1 MHISSLYIYPIKS
14 TAGRAVESSAVSN
27 LGLEGDRRWM
37 IVDPSGKFVTQ
48 REFQPL
54 TQLHANPTPTGLTLT
69 IGDDHLD
76 VPFPGSDERIDVTV
90 WKSQVN
96 AAACGPAVQEFFM
109 RHFNR
114 PFSLVY
120 QDDKADRAVE
130 EGWAPAE
137 TQVSFADGYPVL
149 IILQSSLDALND
161 ALVAQG
167 KPAVPIT
174 RFRPNIVIEDA
185 PAWADD
191 SWQTIR
197 IGDIEFDL
205 VKPCTRCI
213 MTTNDPE
220 TGERADNEPLMTL
233 SKLRRSGDPRVRGV
247 LFGWNVVPRSD
258 GHLKVGD
265 SVSVLREN
273 PAPFPI
279 MPPKDK

>member
-1 MHISSLYIYPIKS
+1 MHISSLNIYPIKS
-14 TAGRAVESSAVSN
+14 AAGRAVDSSAIGSR
-27 LGLEGDRRWM
+27 GLEGDRRWM
-37 IVDPSGKFVTQ
+37 IVDPAGKFVTQ

-54 TQLHANPTPTGLTLT
+54 TQLHAKPIPTGLTLS
-69 IGDDHLD
+69 IGDDQID
-76 VPFPGSDERIDVTV
+76 VPFPGSDDRIDVTV

-96 AAACGPAVQEFFM
+96 AAVCGPAVQEFFS
-109 RHFNR
+109 RHFDR
-114 PFSLVY
+114 PFTLVY
-120 QDDKADRAVE
+120 QDDKADRSVE
-130 EGWAPAE
+130 EGWAAPE

-149 IILQSSLDALND
+149 IILQNSLDALND

-167 KPAVPIT
+167 KSAVPIT

-191 SWQTIR
+191 GWQTIR

-205 VKPCTRCI
+205 VKPCARCI

-220 TGERADNEPLMTL
+220 TGARPDNEPLMTL

-247 LFGWNVVPRSD
+247 LFGWNVVPRSN

-265 SVSVLREN
+265 NVSVLSEN

-279 MPPKDK
+279 MLAKDK